1 LFRNTENAVSQQRP
15 LKMNGKNRM
24 ESKLHPTNEL
34 ALARTVLANR
44 RTLLAVFRTALGC
57 FIGGAGLLKFFG
69 HPAYEMVGIFLM
81 LMAAVILGIGMK
93 KYWTIK
99 KLIGAIDP
107 EDWQALDAMVEKNQT
122 S

>member
-1 LFRNTENAVSQQRP
+1 
-15 LKMNGKNRM
+15 M
-24 ESKLHPTNEL
+24 EGKLHPANEL
-34 ALARTVLANR
+34 AVARTVLANR
-44 RTLLAVFRTALGC
+44 RTLLAIFRTALGC
-57 FIGGAGLLKFFG
+57 FIGGASLLQFFG

-81 LMAAVILGIGMK
+81 VIAAVILIVGMR

-107 EDWQALDAMVEKNQT
+107 EDWQALEAMIEKNRT

>member
-1 LFRNTENAVSQQRP
+1 
-15 LKMNGKNRM
+15 M
-24 ESKLHPTNEL
+24 EVNLHPANEL
-34 ALARTVLANR
+34 AVARTVLANR
-44 RTLLAVFRTALGC
+44 RTLLAIFRTALGC
-57 FIGGAGLLKFFG
+57 FIGGASLLKFFG

-81 LMAAVILGIGMK
+81 VIAAVILIVGMR

-107 EDWQALDAMVEKNQT
+107 EDWQALEAMIEKNRT